1 MIMKKTYILSAFLMI
16 LLLLTGCI
24 QKNYDL
30 NTGYKYLK
38 EGNLDLS
45 GKIFEFIINNSS
57 NTMDVSLSHRG
68 LGWVYF
74 LQENFTASLMHFRNC
89 DDSSE
94 TYIGIVL
101 NYIKMENTEEA
112 INISK
117 EIEMEVFPIEYL
129 PDPLTKEE
137 FCKLISI
144 LCIYENNMD
153 DFDYFIKY
161 ITDTEFLQELA
172 DFLR

>member
-1 MIMKKTYILSAFLMI
+1 MKKIYILSTFLMI
-16 LLLLTGCI
+16 FLLLTGCI

-30 NTGYKYLK
+30 NTGYRYLK
-38 EGNLDLS
+38 EGKLDLS

-68 LGWVYF
+68 LGWVHF
-74 LQENFTASLMHFRNC
+74 LQNNFATSLMHFRNC

-94 TYIGIVL
+94 TYIGIIL
-101 NYIKMENTEEA
+101 NYIRIDNTEEA
-112 INISK
+112 INMSR

-137 FCKLISI
+137 FCKLISV
-144 LCIYENNMD
+144 LCIYENKMD
-153 DFDYFIKY
+153 AFYYFIEY
-161 ITDTEFLQELA
+161 ISDTEFLLELT

>member
-1 MIMKKTYILSAFLMI
+1 MKKKYILSTFLMI
-16 LLLLTGCI
+16 FLLLTGCI

-57 NTMDVSLSHRG
+57 NTVDVSLSHRG
-68 LGWVYF
+68 LGWVRF
-74 LQENFTASLMHFRNC
+74 LQNNFTASLMHFRNC
-89 DDSSE
+89 DNSFE
-94 TYIGIVL
+94 TYIGIIL

-112 INISK
+112 INMSR
-117 EIEMEVFPIEYL
+117 EIELEVFPIEYL

-137 FCKLISI
+137 FCKLIAV
-144 LCIYENNMD
+144 LCIYENKMD
-153 DFDYFIKY
+153 TFGYFIEY
-161 ITDTEFLQELA
+161 ITDTKFLLELT

>member
-1 MIMKKTYILSAFLMI
+1 MIF
-16 LLLLTGCI
+16 LLLTGCI

-68 LGWVYF
+68 LGWVCF
-74 LQENFTASLMHFRNC
+74 LKNNFPASLMHFRNC

-94 TYIGIVL
+94 TYIGIIL
-101 NYIKMENTEEA
+101 NYIRMENTEEA
-112 INISK
+112 INMSM
-117 EIEMEVFPIEYL
+117 EIEMEIFPMEYL
-129 PDPLTKEE
+129 PDPLTREE
-137 FCKLISI
+137 FCKLISA

-153 DFDYFIKY
+153 AFYYFIEY
-161 ITDTEFLQELA
+161 IIDTEFLLELT
-172 DFLR
+172 DFLK